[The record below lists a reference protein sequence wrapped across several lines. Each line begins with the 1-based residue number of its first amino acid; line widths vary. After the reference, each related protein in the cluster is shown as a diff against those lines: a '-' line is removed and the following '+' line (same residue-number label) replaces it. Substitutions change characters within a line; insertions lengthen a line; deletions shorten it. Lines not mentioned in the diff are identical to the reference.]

1 MAGSNISPRPYRE
14 LARVNDGLEDV
25 LFFDVFNHPYAH
37 TPEAHAR
44 GGAR

>member
-14 LARVNDGLEDV
+14 LAHVNDGLD
-25 LFFDVFNHPYAH
+25 AH
-37 TPEAHAR
+37 ASETHAR